1 MIVSGI
7 CVYSARRLTCADLE
21 SRFTEKSRALLLY
34 LIGIFGTF
42 GEAMLLHLFY
52 LKTGSL
58 ELILKIPYEYNHI
71 FPFLASLGLF
81 CLFWTAAYRERSAV
95 WR

>member
-1 MIVSGI
+1 
-7 CVYSARRLTCADLE
+7 
-21 SRFTEKSRALLLY
+21 
-34 LIGIFGTF
+34 
-42 GEAMLLHLFY
+42 MLLHLFY